1 MKIISDIIRHLR
13 RRLFKTVISNNL
25 VYNTCWED
33 PRIDRTLLE
42 LDSTS
47 NVLMLTSAG
56 DNALD
61 YLLDNPQSI
70 ECVDINPAQNALM
83 ELKKAFIKNG
93 NYYLLWD
100 FFGEGQKP
108 GASIVYHQQLRPF
121 LSPDYQQYWDNN
133 IDRFE
138 QRTGNQSFYYSGTSG
153 KVAQFINH
161 RIQKKGLMPAVHN
174 LLSASSLEE
183 QKYYFDEIEPQLWTP
198 FSKWLIRRHT
208 TMSMLGVPANQRKMI
223 EKRYERGL
231 LEFIRKSLRH
241 VFTKQLI
248 TDNYFW
254 RVYLTGRYSTECCP
268 NYLRE
273 QYFEILQKRVHRVN
287 THSSSLLNHLKQT
300 SQTFSHFV
308 LLDHQDWMAFSNPRK
323 INQQWHRILEHAQ
336 SGARILF
343 RSAMLKPDFIP
354 DFVHEHVKF
363 HPDWTNKLHKKD
375 RVGTYE
381 SLHLATVI

>member
-1 MKIISDIIRHLR
+1 MKIISNIIQNIR
-13 RRLFKTVISNNL
+13 RRLFNTVISNNL

-33 PRIDRTLLE
+33 PRIDRELLD

-47 NVLMLTSAG
+47 NILMLTSAG

-70 ECVDINPAQNALM
+70 ECVDFNPAQNALL
-83 ELKKAFIKNG
+83 ELKKAFIQNG

-100 FFGEGQKP
+100 FFGKGQKP

-121 LSPDYQQYWDNN
+121 LSANQQQYWDNN
-133 IDRFE
+133 IVHFE
-138 QRTGNQSFYYSGTSG
+138 QRPDNHSFYYSGTSG
-153 KVAQFINH
+153 KVARFINN

-174 LLSASSLEE
+174 LLSASNLEE
-183 QKYYFDEIEPQLWTP
+183 QQYYFKEIEPQLWTP
-198 FSKWLIRRHT
+198 FSKWLIRRQT

-223 EKRYERGL
+223 EKRYEQGL

-241 VFTKQLI
+241 VFTKQPI

-254 RVYLTGRYSTECCP
+254 RVYLTGRYTTECCP

-273 QYFEILQKRVHRVN
+273 QYFEILQKRINRIE
-287 THSSSLLNHLKQT
+287 THSLFLLDYLKQT
-300 SQTFSHFV
+300 SRTFSHFV
-308 LLDHQDWMAFSNPRK
+308 LLDHQDWMAFSTPQKLTQEWR
-323 INQQWHRILEHAQ
+323 QLLEHAQ
-336 SGARILF
+336 SGTRIIF
-343 RSAMLKPDFIP
+343 RSAMLNPTFIP
-354 DFVHEHVKF
+354 DFVHEYVKF
-363 HPDWTNKLHKKD
+363 HPDWTKKLHKKD

-381 SLHLATVI
+381 SLHLATVL